1 MFTDAQIILRLV
13 LSVFLSGLIGLERQ
27 IHRRTAG
34 LRTHILVCLGSC
46 LIMLTS
52 LYVFDIYKDKV
63 PLDPGRIA
71 AGVITGIGFLGAGA
85 IIREREGIKGLTTA
99 ASLWVVAG
107 IGLAVGCGFYNAA
120 IFTALLAL
128 IVLFFLRYVETKI
141 FGKEEKNTFNQRSN
155 EDTTYGIK

>member
-1 MFTDAQIILRLV
+1 MLTDVQIIIRLV

-27 IHRRTAG
+27 LHRRTAG

-63 PLDPGRIA
+63 PLDPARIA

-99 ASLWVVAG
+99 ASLWVIAA
-107 IGLAVGCGFYNAA
+107 IGLAVGAGFYIAG
-120 IFTALLAL
+120 IITTILAL
-128 IVLFFLRYVETKI
+128 TVLLFLRYVEGKI
-141 FGKEEKNTFNQRSN
+141 LCDEAKEVKH
-155 EDTTYGIK
+155 GL